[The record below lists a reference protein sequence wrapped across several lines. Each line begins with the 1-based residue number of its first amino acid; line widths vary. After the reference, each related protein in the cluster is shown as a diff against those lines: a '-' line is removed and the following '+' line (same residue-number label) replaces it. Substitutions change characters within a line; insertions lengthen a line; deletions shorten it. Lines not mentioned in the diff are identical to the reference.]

1 VYRSNPFLETSGI
14 FQQMTKPLQVLCVV
28 GTSAA
33 QSATHTVVGHIAHR
47 FRTLGADVDVFD
59 PSKEPLLLFNPE
71 SSYAAD
77 EFMQLKERVEKA
89 DAYVLGTPD
98 YHGSISSTLKNFLDH
113 FWQEF
118 TGKLFAQIVC
128 SQEKG
133 LTVIDQLRT
142 VARQCYAWTLP
153 YGVSFA
159 TTDLKDGDIISAAL
173 DERIEML
180 VNDLQVYGL
189 VLRQQR
195 RADLSGVDPGFLAR
209 IRPDER
215 VAVAANGASL
225 ANLSDFAPQT

>member
-1 VYRSNPFLETSGI
+1 
-14 FQQMTKPLQVLCVV
+14 MTEPALKVLCVV

-33 QSATHTVVGHIAHR
+33 KSATHTVVGHIARRLHA
-47 FRTLGADVDVFD
+47 LGTEVDVFD
-59 PSKEPLLLFNPE
+59 PNKEPLLLFNPE
-71 SSYAAD
+71 SSYAAH
-77 EFMQLKERVEKA
+77 EFLQLKERVEQA

-118 TGKLFAQIVC
+118 TGKLFAQVVC

-153 YGVSFA
+153 YGLSFA
-159 TTDLKDGDIISAAL
+159 TSTDLQDGNVITTAL

-180 VNDLQVYGL
+180 VHDLQVYGD
-189 VLRQQR
+189 VIRRQR
-195 RADLSGVDPGFLAR
+195 RADLAATYPGFLAR
-209 IRPDER
+209 IRPNR
-215 VAVAANGASL
+215 GIASAAP
-225 ANLSDFAPQT
+225 DAPLVGVVQFPSQM

>member
-1 VYRSNPFLETSGI
+1 
-14 FQQMTKPLQVLCVV
+14 MTNSLKVLCVV

-33 QSATHTVVGHIAHR
+33 KSATHIVVEHIAGR
-47 FRTLGADVDVFD
+47 LQALGAEVDVFD

-71 SSYAAD
+71 SSYSAH
-77 EFMQLKERVEKA
+77 EFLQLKERVEKA

-118 TGKLFAQIVC
+118 TGKLFAQVVC
-128 SQEKG
+128 SHEKG

-153 YGVSFA
+153 YGLSFA
-159 TTDLKDGDIISAAL
+159 SPTDLKNDDVVATAL
-173 DERIEML
+173 EQRIEMF
-180 VNDLQVYGL
+180 VHDLQVYGL

-195 RADLSGVDPGFLAR
+195 AADLSGNDPGFLAR
-209 IRPDER
+209 MRQGRSVTVP
-215 VAVAANGASL
+215 ANVPPAGVVRLAS
-225 ANLSDFAPQT
+225 

>member
-1 VYRSNPFLETSGI
+1 
-14 FQQMTKPLQVLCVV
+14 MTKPLQVLFVV

-33 QSATHTVVGHIAHR
+33 KSATHTVVGHIAHR
-47 FRTLGADVDVFD
+47 LQALGAEVDVFD

-71 SSYAAD
+71 SSYSAH
-77 EFMQLKERVEKA
+77 EFLHLKERVERT
-89 DAYVLGTPD
+89 DTFVLGTPD

-118 TGKLFAQIVC
+118 AGKLFAQVVC

-159 TTDLKDGDIISAAL
+159 TTDLKDGEIISAAL
-173 DERIEML
+173 DERIDML
-180 VNDLQVYGL
+180 VHDLQVYGL

-195 RADLSGVDPGFLAR
+195 RADLSGVYPGFLAR
-209 IRPDER
+209 MRPDER
-215 VAVAANGASL
+215 VAVAANDTSVAERS
-225 ANLSDFAPQT
+225 AFAPHT

>member
-1 VYRSNPFLETSGI
+1 
-14 FQQMTKPLQVLCVV
+14 MTKALQVLCVV

-33 QSATHTVVGHIAHR
+33 KSATHTVIGHIARRLH
-47 FRTLGADVDVFD
+47 TLGADVDIFD

-71 SSYAAD
+71 SSYAAQ
-77 EFMQLKERVEKA
+77 EFLRLKERVEKA

-118 TGKLFAQIVC
+118 AGKLFAQVVC
-128 SQEKG
+128 SHEKG

-153 YGVSFA
+153 YGLSFA
-159 TTDLKDGDIISAAL
+159 SSIDLKDEDVIATAL
-173 DERIEML
+173 EERIEMF
-180 VNDLQVYGL
+180 VHDLQVYGL

-195 RADLSGVDPGFLAR
+195 SADLSGTYPGFLAR
-209 IRPDER
+209 MRQDR
-215 VAVAANGASL
+215 TVARLPANVLPADVAHFASR
-225 ANLSDFAPQT
+225 A

>member
-1 VYRSNPFLETSGI
+1 
-14 FQQMTKPLQVLCVV
+14 MTKPLQVLCVV

-33 QSATHTVVGHIAHR
+33 QSATHSVVGHIAHR
-47 FRTLGADVDVFD
+47 LQALGAEVDVFD
-59 PSKEPLLLFNPE
+59 PSKKPLLLFNPE
-71 SSYAAD
+71 SLYAAD
-77 EFMQLKERVEKA
+77 EFLQLKERVEKA

-128 SQEKG
+128 SHEKG

-153 YGVSFA
+153 YGASFA
-159 TTDLKDGDIISAAL
+159 TTDLKDGEIISAAL
-173 DERIEML
+173 DERIDML
-180 VNDLQVYGL
+180 VHDLQVYGL

-195 RADLSGVDPGFLAR
+195 RADLSGVYPGFLAR
-209 IRPDER
+209 MRADGR
-215 VAVAANGASL
+215 VAVAANDTSVAERSAL
-225 ANLSDFAPQT
+225 APHT

>member
-1 VYRSNPFLETSGI
+1 
-14 FQQMTKPLQVLCVV
+14 MTKPLQVLSVV

-33 QSATHTVVGHIAHR
+33 KSATHTVVGHIAQR
-47 FRTLGADVDVFD
+47 LQALGADVDVFD

-71 SSYAAD
+71 SSYSAH
-77 EFMQLKERVEKA
+77 EFLHLKERVEQA
-89 DAYVLGTPD
+89 DMFVLGTPD

-118 TGKLFAQIVC
+118 AGKLFAQVVC

-159 TTDLKDGDIISAAL
+159 TTDLRDGEIISEAL
-173 DERIEML
+173 DERIDML
-180 VNDLQVYGL
+180 VHDLQVYGL

-209 IRPDER
+209 MRADGR
-215 VAVAANGASL
+215 VAVAANDPSVAGRSAL
-225 ANLSDFAPQT
+225 APYT

>member
-1 VYRSNPFLETSGI
+1 
-14 FQQMTKPLQVLCVV
+14 MTKPLQVLCVV

-47 FRTLGADVDVFD
+47 LRALGADVDVFD

-77 EFMQLKERVEKA
+77 EFLQLKARVEKA

-128 SQEKG
+128 SHEKG

-153 YGVSFA
+153 YGASFA
-159 TTDLKDGDIISAAL
+159 MTDLKDGEIISAAL
-173 DERIEML
+173 DERIDML

-195 RADLSGVDPGFLAR
+195 RADLSGVYPSFLAR
-209 IRPDER
+209 VRPDER
-215 VAVAANGASL
+215 VAVAVNDTSL
-225 ANLSDFAPQT
+225 ANLSEFAPQT

>member
-1 VYRSNPFLETSGI
+1 
-14 FQQMTKPLQVLCVV
+14 MTKPLQVLCVV

-47 FRTLGADVDVFD
+47 LQALGADVDVFD

-71 SSYAAD
+71 SSYSAH
-77 EFMQLKERVEKA
+77 EFLHLKERVERT
-89 DAYVLGTPD
+89 DTFVLGTPD

-118 TGKLFAQIVC
+118 AGKLFAQVVC

-159 TTDLKDGDIISAAL
+159 TTDLKDGEINSAAL
-173 DERIEML
+173 DERIDML

-195 RADLSGVDPGFLAR
+195 RADLSGVYPGFLAR
-209 IRPDER
+209 MRADGR
-215 VAVAANGASL
+215 VAVAANDTSVAERSAL
-225 ANLSDFAPQT
+225 APHT